1 MTQGGTGYTAEEDK
15 GGLRT
20 ALAGLTTRGRS
31 FLAAGV
37 AAAICAY
44 VLGQSDLL
52 RVGLL
57 LAVLPLVC
65 ATVLYRTRY
74 RVAGSRRLA
83 PARVP
88 AGSEARVHLRMDNVS
103 RLPTGLLMLQDRVPY
118 VLGPRPRFVLDR
130 VEAGGRREVS
140 YRVRSDLRG
149 RYPLGPLQLR
159 LTDPFGMCELTRSF
173 STYDTLTVIPRVEAL
188 PPVRLTGEAKGYGD
202 GRQRSLALAGE
213 DDIIPRGYRYGDDL
227 RRVHWRLTA
236 RYGELMVRREEQP
249 QRSRCTVLLDTRGI
263 AFEGAGPDS
272 AFEWAVSGAASTL
285 VHMLERGFSVRLLT
299 DTGSSVPGEG
309 ADGFAGASQESAD
322 AAGMMMDTLAVV
334 DHSDGT
340 GLSRAYDVLRGGNEG
355 LLIAFLGDL
364 DEEQATVLAKMR
376 QRSGGAVAFLLDSDS
391 WMREPTDV
399 PGPLDKSEDQLRM
412 LREAGWTA
420 VRVPRGAGIAD
431 LWREADRLRTGVA
444 STGSTAGVVAHE
456 RAGATGA
463 VRGGGHSHGL
473 VCSAAAGR
481 SGDLALPG
489 GVPAGDPVRCGRA
502 DPAGSAGPAADRGG
516 AGAGDADAAD
526 AGLRAAAGLP
536 RDHPGARGL
545 QPVRGAAAGGRGRRR
560 TVRDSGAAVRRHPA
574 DAGRRCPGDRARGGR
589 TGGDVPQRG
598 SRGPPLLALYSV
610 AAGLSGA
617 VPHGCGSCS
626 RPPAI

>member
-1 MTQGGTGYTAEEDK
+1 MSAGGTGQAEADRGEN
-15 GGLRT
+15 GGVRT

-31 FLAAGV
+31 FLAAGI

-57 LAVLPLVC
+57 LAALPLTC
-65 ATVLYRTRY
+65 ATVVYRTRY
-74 RVAGSRRLA
+74 RVAGTRRLS

-130 VEAGGRREVS
+130 VEPGGRREVS

-173 STYDTLTVIPRVEAL
+173 STFDTLTVIPRVEPLA
-188 PPVRLTGEAKGYGD
+188 PVRLSGEAKGYGD

-213 DDIIPRGYRYGDDL
+213 DDAIPRGYRYGDDL
-227 RRVHWRLTA
+227 RRVHWRSTA

-249 QRSRCTVLLDTRGI
+249 RRSRCTVLLDTRGG
-263 AFEGAGPDS
+263 AYEGAGPDS
-272 AFEWAVSGAASTL
+272 AFEWAVSGAASVL

-299 DTGSSVPGEG
+299 DSGSAVPGEG
-309 ADGFAGASQESAD
+309 GDGFAGTGQETAE
-322 AAGMMMDTLAVV
+322 AAGLMMDTLAVI

-364 DEEQATVLAKMR
+364 DEEQAATVAKMSR
-376 QRSGGAVAFLLDSDS
+376 RSGGAVAFVLDPDT
-391 WMREPTDV
+391 WVREAADV
-399 PGPLDKSEDQLRM
+399 PRPGDRHAERLRM

-420 VRVPRGAGIAD
+420 LSVPRGAGLNA
-431 LWREADRLRTGVA
+431 LWQQADR
-444 STGSTAGVVAHE
+444 E
-456 RAGATGA
+456 
-463 VRGGGHSHGL
+463 
-473 VCSAAAGR
+473 R
-481 SGDLALPG
+481 SGL
-489 GVPAGDPVRCGRA
+489 
-502 DPAGSAGPAADRGG
+502 
-516 AGAGDADAAD
+516 
-526 AGLRAAAGLP
+526 
-536 RDHPGARGL
+536 
-545 QPVRGAAAGGRGRRR
+545 
-560 TVRDSGAAVRRHPA
+560 AAV
-574 DAGRRCPGDRARGGR
+574 GGEATR
-589 TGGDVPQRG
+589 
-598 SRGPPLLALYSV
+598 
-610 AAGLSGA
+610 
-617 VPHGCGSCS
+617 
-626 RPPAI
+626 